1 MGVNLL
7 CINIVDVSGND
18 VLVFSLRHLPCI
30 LRDLNVLSV
39 REYAVIMP
47 SQPQLGYKRRAYG
60 IISTSPQ
67 TSIVKPEFWA
77 VTKSAQ
83 FTVRRYEGVRAE
95 PDIRDGG
102 KTATKSCRV
111 TPKYRSAIDILRGV
125 VLLANTCPLCAAWVS
140 FACFVTSLH
149 NGDHAGHIES
159 YLILHFLLST
169 VIV

>member
-30 LRDLNVLSV
+30 LRDFNVLSV

-125 VLLANTCPLCAAWVS
+125 VLLANTCPFRYMRDAGGIGGVACSSYPITYWARH
-140 FACFVTSLH
+140 FAHSV
-149 NGDHAGHIES
+149 
-159 YLILHFLLST
+159 
-169 VIV
+169 